1 MKDGEIRMDLK
12 IDSRYIALK
21 LIELLYEHGK
31 INKATYNCVIST
43 YATPSSEQT
52 DRKEKND

>member
-1 MKDGEIRMDLK
+1 MDLK

-31 INKATYNCVIST
+31 INKATYDCVIST
-43 YATPSSEQT
+43 YAAPSAEQT
-52 DRKEKND
+52 DHKEKND

>member
-1 MKDGEIRMDLK
+1 MDLK

-31 INKATYNCVIST
+31 INKATYDCVIST
-43 YATPSSEQT
+43 YAAPNAEQA
-52 DRKEKND
+52 DGKAKND

>member
-1 MKDGEIRMDLK
+1 MDLK

-31 INKATYNCVIST
+31 INKATYDCVVST
-43 YATPSSEQT
+43 YAAPSAEQAEH
-52 DRKEKND
+52 KEKND